1 MVLELTLLSMFGVLM
16 VVSYFF
22 PTENPHENFA
32 KVSNMYFLL
41 VRKTT
46 TRCVPIRVQS
56 IVIARIVGI
65 RFRENLGLVERY
77 CTKVLLN

>member
-1 MVLELTLLSMFGVLM
+1 M

-46 TRCVPIRVQS
+46 TRCVPISNNQS
-56 IVIARIVGI
+56 TVKARIGGI
-65 RFRENLGLVERY
+65 RFREILGLVERRSRQKY
-77 CTKVLLN
+77 FYLIVVKCLI